1 MIPEP
6 AADSY
11 LRQQGIQNDVI
22 EAATE
27 IWGRRP
33 PRDFDAWFA
42 GNVDRLVAVVAA
54 GQQASAVG
62 TDEYVA
68 DTLDALD
75 TVVEPIAQVDPEG
88 LIGIASDGRA
98 LDTLMYSP
106 IITAKGEIKKAV
118 DRGLPIGPDVLS
130 AAWETGLRMTQLR
143 AQTQVADVNRVAT
156 GLSVTVR
163 PDVGYVRMLN
173 PPSCSRCAVLAGR
186 FYRFSSGFLRHPFCD
201 CRHIAST
208 EDIADD
214 VRTDPMDYFASLDL
228 RMQDKIF
235 TLAGAQAIREGAD
248 IGQVVNARR
257 GAHGLATAG
266 RLTRRDVYGQSLFTT
281 TEGVTKRGVAGKL
294 IRRRG
299 RTPETTPRLMPEDI
313 YELSGGDRDEALRLL
328 RLNGYVLN
336 RSGPRSG
343 IGSRTGLVPDLD
355 AIVKPPVPVKPP
367 MVDLDAVADWLAAED
382 KYKADVKKW
391 LAAEKKYTADVK
403 RWLAAEKKFNASRI
417 LSSTT
422 RDLVATAKASL
433 PVDRAGW
440 LDTTIKY
447 PTDRNGAKL
456 VPEKLQRHL
465 DSTLSVGRAVR
476 ADAITRIAKDTQ
488 VKKLLAEEKELV
500 ASGGAFTPRRNE
512 ILKLVAKREQQIILD
527 TLREIRQIGGVK
539 QPAVVADFRVSSA
552 TPGTA
557 EGLASLRRAESIFP
571 ADWLRTA
578 SAGRLDIG
586 KADRAFYSANY
597 DYIAADA
604 TDVKPNYRGG
614 FDSYPDEVMAHE
626 LGHRMESKIDG
637 ITQLE
642 FALLRSRSTKNGV
655 LEPLSRVYPKD
666 PELADEV
673 GYEDQWKN
681 RYAGK
686 SYADDSTMADPARRP
701 AEVFQVGLQDTFGRS
716 DINGEFDKS
725 SQLQEFVIGVMALL

>member
-11 LRQQGIQNDVI
+11 VRQQGIQNDVI

-42 GNVDRLVAVVAA
+42 DNVDRLVAVVTA

-62 TDEYVA
+62 IDEYVA

-88 LIGIASDGRA
+88 LVGIASDGRA

-118 DRGLPIGPDVLS
+118 DRGVPIGPDVLS

-186 FYRFSSGFLRHPFCD
+186 FYRFSNGFLRHPFCD

-214 VRTDPMDYFASLDL
+214 LRTDPMDYFASLDA

-266 RLTRRDVYGQSLFTT
+266 RLARRDVYGQSLITT

-328 RLNGYVLN
+328 RLNGYVLD

-355 AIVKPPVPVKPP
+355 TAVKPPMPVKPP
-367 MVDLDAVADWLAAED
+367 MVDLDAVADWLAAEN

-391 LAAEKKYTADVK
+391 LAAERKYTADVK
-403 RWLAAEKKFNASRI
+403 KWLAAEKKFNASRI
-417 LSSTT
+417 LSPTT
-422 RDLVATAKASL
+422 RNLVATAKASL

-447 PTDRNGAKL
+447 PKDRNGAKL
-456 VPEKLQRHL
+456 VPEKLQRNL

-488 VKKLLAEEKELV
+488 IKRLLAEEKELV
-500 ASGGAFTPRRNE
+500 ASGGAFAPRRNE
-512 ILKLVAKREQQIILD
+512 ISKLVAKREQQIILEA
-527 TLREIRQIGGVK
+527 LREIRQIGGV
-539 QPAVVADFRVSSA
+539 QQAVKLSPTGLSSA
-552 TPGTA
+552 TAGTV
-557 EGLASLRRAESIFP
+557 EGIAAVRRAETIYP
-571 ADWLRTA
+571 ADWLRAGTA
-578 SAGRLDIG
+578 RGELDIG
-586 KADRAFYSANY
+586 KADRAFFNETW
-597 DYIAADA
+597 DFIAAPERDY
-604 TDVKPNYRGG
+604 KPNYRGA

-626 LGHRMESKIDG
+626 LGHRMETLIPG
-637 ITQLE
+637 LTQLE
-642 FALLRSRSTKNGV
+642 FALLRSRSTRNGV
-655 LEPLSRVYPKD
+655 LEPQTQVYPTQ
-666 PELADEV
+666 PELADEL
-673 GYEDQWKN
+673 GYEDDWHN

-686 SYADDSTMADPARRP
+686 TYANDQMADPARRA
-701 AEVFQVGLQDTFGRS
+701 AEVFQVGIQDTFGRS
-716 DINGEFDKS
+716 NPTGEFDKS